1 MKHTLRYTLLFAIV
15 ILVAASCKKAV
26 PEQTKY
32 IPKDALLVLDL
43 NWKSLSDKASKGN
56 INWDSLYTSVADAD
70 TDSMMREGKK
80 MMQDFMRSGID
91 TTKDIFFFMKMGGS
105 IMSGQQVSG
114 GVVGAMK
121 DAAAFESYIKKQPQF
136 GEIQKGSN
144 YSYVK
149 IAGSFNIGWNSD
161 VVIVAGAENAQNF
174 QGESGSG
181 SSSTISGDAKVLA
194 ALFAQKEE
202 ESVASIPEFRD
213 LMAEK
218 GDMLFWSNSSSAFS
232 SVPFLGMT
240 KIADL
245 FKDSYGA
252 GVINFEDGKITANF
266 KSYSG
271 KDLAAIWEKYKG
283 PQVDMN
289 MVNQFPLA
297 SQGYAAFSFNPQII
311 AEMVK
316 YGGFES
322 TVKQTLEKAGFTME
336 DVLKIFKGDFAIVF
350 GGVGYEEASYTFG
363 DQVYKSKKP
372 AAKVIFN
379 ATIGDKAAYDKVISK
394 LAEGEN
400 DMFEMKNG
408 QYVPKQLDGMA
419 WSMDGKN
426 LIIATDSLLLQQYL
440 AGKGNAAI
448 PANIAD
454 RSKGKSMAMYV
465 DINNILGSLAT
476 DSIGGDAMKTA
487 QATFNDVIATSD
499 NYNGKFVASNIEL
512 KMKDEKQNSLVSL
525 VKFFAEMSKEAVKIQ
540 NGINRG
546 GMTNLDDLKLEE
558 MPDVEAPPGSKAE

>member
-1 MKHTLRYTLLFAIV
+1 MKHTLRYALLFATV
-15 ILVAASCKKAV
+15 ILVATSCKKAV

-32 IPKDALLVLDL
+32 IPKDALFVFDL

-91 TTKDIFFFMKMGGS
+91 TTKDIFFFVKTGGS

-114 GVVGAMK
+114 GVVGAMR
-121 DAAAFESYIKKQPQF
+121 DASAFEAYIKKQPQS

-144 YSYVK
+144 YSYAK
-149 IAGSFNIGWNSD
+149 IAGSFNVGWNSD
-161 VVIVAGAENAQNF
+161 VIIVAGAENTQNF
-174 QGESGSG
+174 QGESGNG
-181 SSSTISGDAKVLA
+181 SSSTISSDAKILA

-202 ESVASIPEFRD
+202 ESVAAIPEFRD

-218 GDMLFWSNSSSAFS
+218 GDMLFWSNSSSAFN
-232 SVPFLGMT
+232 SVPLFGMT

-322 TVKQTLEKAGFTME
+322 TVKQFMEKTGFTME

-350 GGVGYEEASYTFG
+350 GGVGYEETSYTFG
-363 DQVYKSKKP
+363 GEVYKSKKP
-372 AAKVIFN
+372 VAKVIFN
-379 ATIGDKAAYDKVISK
+379 ATIGDKVAYDKVLSK
-394 LAEGEN
+394 LAEGE
-400 DMFEMKNG
+400 DAMFEMKNG
-408 QYVPKQLDGMA
+408 QYVPKQLNGMA

-454 RSKGKSMAMYV
+454 QSKGKSMAMYV
-465 DINNILGSLAT
+465 DINNILGSFAT

-487 QATFNDVIATSD
+487 QATFSNAIATSD
-499 NYNGKFVASNIEL
+499 NYNGKFVASNMEL

-540 NGINRG
+540 NRINKA
-546 GMTNLDDLKLEE
+546 GMTDLEDIQLQE
-558 MPDVEAPPGSKAE
+558 MPDVEAPPAPKAE